1 MSQNITCHLEN
12 SSMSTAQE
20 QYIIDANGNKAA
32 VILTIEQYEKLLEDL
47 HDLAIV
53 AERRQEQ
60 SISLEAMRQR
70 LRSSWICIKSPFSHR

>member
-1 MSQNITCHLEN
+1 MSIV
-12 SSMSTAQE
+12 QE
-20 QYIIDANGNKAA
+20 QYIIDANGNKTA

-60 SISLEAMRQR
+60 SISLEEMRQR
-70 LRSSWICIKSPFSHR
+70 LSRHGSV